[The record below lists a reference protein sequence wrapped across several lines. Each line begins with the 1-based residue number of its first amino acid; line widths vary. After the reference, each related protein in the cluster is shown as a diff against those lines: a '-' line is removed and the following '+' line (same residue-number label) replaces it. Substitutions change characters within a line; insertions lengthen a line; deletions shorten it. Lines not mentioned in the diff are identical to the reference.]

1 MPPRKVHDAALRG
14 VLLEQTSRLVAEQG
28 SGAVNVRA
36 VATAAGT
43 STSAVYALF
52 GSREKLL
59 AAVAAEA
66 VARFA
71 AHLAAAPVTG
81 DPAADLLTLG
91 RAYRRSAL
99 DDPNFYR
106 VMFDPGPARLPA
118 VTGDDTTFGVLVR
131 VVQRCIDA
139 GLLRTKGSDIEGS
152 DTEGNDAERM
162 AGTLWALVHGE
173 LQLELAGLGAPTEQT
188 RAAAFDAAMQDIW
201 LGLARR

>member
-1 MPPRKVHDAALRG
+1 MPPRKVHDAALQG

-28 SGAVNVRA
+28 SAAVSVRA
-36 VATAAGT
+36 AATASGT

-71 AHLAAAPVTG
+71 DHLAAAPITD
-81 DPAADLLTLG
+81 DPAADLQTLG

-99 DDPNFYR
+99 DDPHFYR

-118 VTGDDTTFGVLVR
+118 VGGDETTFGVLQR

-139 GLLRTKGSDIEGS
+139 GLTRTGH
-152 DTEGNDAERM
+152 NDATRM
-162 AGTLWALVHGE
+162 ASTLWALVHGQ
-173 LQLELAGLGAPTEQT
+173 LQLELAGLGAPTEAA